1 MISLKANDEV
11 IHMKKNE
18 LDATY
23 ENLLFTLKSDV
34 IDRNRVLFDFMKF
47 IDNIEGHVNISID
60 GDWGSGKTF
69 FVKQAAMML
78 DNYREIRMGNN
89 KSNIDERL
97 AQILD
102 NPPFNGLGLTNI
114 FLTVHYDA
122 WLHDDH
128 DDPLLSL
135 IYSIIKQSHII
146 SADVTKRD
154 SMIDRIKYLTQMGLG
169 LCGINIDIESL
180 LKSSESYTKKV
191 DDAECIKDLLK
202 QIFDDLIV
210 ENATKLIV
218 FVDEL
223 DRCRPSYAV
232 QLLEKI
238 KHFFDD
244 DRVVF
249 VFSTNKNELTH
260 TISNHYG
267 ANFNGT
273 LYLNRFFDFQFS
285 LNSIDIE
292 RYIRFINPGKDI
304 TYYDYKIQ
312 MSVGKY
318 YNFTMREFNILY
330 DKMNNIQSKYN
341 PNSRRTLDRFVKIFG
356 TVLCALSICDT
367 GKEREFIS
375 GNFIDELMKIY
386 ENAGA
391 YKNYVDRFLTRS
403 GNDQIERLIL
413 YYNHFFNSN
422 DTSIYTE
429 IEDSVLEAISKEELL
444 SVIYKC

>member
-1 MISLKANDEV
+1 MILLKANDEV

-97 AQILD
+97 AEILD
-102 NPPFNGLGLTNI
+102 YPPFNELGLTNI

-154 SMIDRIKYLTQMGLG
+154 SMIDRIKSLTQMGLG
-169 LCGINIDIESL
+169 LCGINVDIESL

-191 DDAECIKDLLK
+191 DDAECMKDLLK

-223 DRCRPSYAV
+223 DRCKPSYAV

-292 RYIRFINPGKDI
+292 RYISFINPGKDI
-304 TYYDYKIQ
+304 KYYDYIIQ
-312 MSVGKY
+312 MSVGRY
-318 YNFTMREFNILY
+318 YNFTMREFNVLY
-330 DKMNNIQSKYN
+330 DKMNNIQNQYN
-341 PNSRRTLDRFVKIFG
+341 SQFRRTLDIFVKTYG
-356 TVLCALSICDT
+356 TVLCALSICNT
-367 GKEREFIS
+367 GKEKEFIS
-375 GNFIDELMKIY
+375 GNLKDELIDIY
-386 ENAGA
+386 LNVRT
-391 YKNYVDRFLTRS
+391 YRDYVDKFIS
-403 GNDQIERLIL
+403 DHGNDQVERLEL
-413 YYNHFFNSN
+413 FYNLLFNSN
-422 DTSIYTE
+422 DSSEYDQID
-429 IEDSVLEAISKEELL
+429 DSNLGTISKDELL
-444 SVIYKC
+444 SVIYKW